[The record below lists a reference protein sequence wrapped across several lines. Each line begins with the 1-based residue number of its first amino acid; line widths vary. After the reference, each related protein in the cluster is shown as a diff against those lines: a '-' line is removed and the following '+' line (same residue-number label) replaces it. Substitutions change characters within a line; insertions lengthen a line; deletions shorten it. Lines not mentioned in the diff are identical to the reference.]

1 VALSVGVHQ
10 QVNPVAQGAQPY
22 GAVSINYNFASR
34 AIDKHLNHAVKAHDE
49 WKNAQEGDVVRNME
63 VLRQQLVESIS
74 VQDAKLKSLQEEG
87 KNIDEN
93 LQLVVTPDTSA
104 AFDFHNQLTAA
115 KLLLE
120 IETGDARFR
129 IERLRE
135 YLAKNY

>member
-1 VALSVGVHQ
+1 
-10 QVNPVAQGAQPY
+10 
-22 GAVSINYNFASR
+22 
-34 AIDKHLNHAVKAHDE
+34 
-49 WKNAQEGDVVRNME
+49 ME

-74 VQDAKLKSLQEEG
+74 VQEAKLKSLQEEG
-87 KNIDEN
+87 ENIDEN

-135 YLAKNY
+135 YLTKNY